1 MCLLIFSCYI
11 RNINLSGKQ
20 TMATIQ
26 IKNIGPIADTGEV
39 SLTSVML
46 VIGKQSSGKSTF
58 LKILCFCRWI
68 EKLIM
73 VSNEE
78 VISQYTH
85 NLKFLKSLK
94 QFHRF
99 YDSFF
104 SVASYVYY
112 DGDAITITMEDAGK
126 NVKILR
132 KAEFEEIKYN
142 TKLSFIPS
150 ERNLVSAIKNIDQ
163 SYRSAESDI
172 LFNYIFEWGEAKDSY
187 TSEHPKR
194 LSFADNMEYINEG
207 GNDLVRLIGEDKMIP
222 SYYASSGV
230 QSAMP
235 LDVMVD
241 YFTNLVG
248 KNASVSKHDLANTLL
263 RYLGKDKVLTHE
275 VIKDISNKMQYQSVQ
290 LFIEEPEQNLY
301 PDSQKNLIVNMVAA
315 LKNAMP
321 KGTEQSILVMTT
333 HSPYILSTL
342 NVLIAEANAMEAM
355 PESEEMKRI
364 VSDDCLLPSSAYSAY
379 YITEDGGFMDV
390 IDKEIAMISGNE
402 LDGVSDWVDDRI
414 AQINDVRYGQGENE

>member
-1 MCLLIFSCYI
+1 MYLPILSCYI
-11 RNINLSGKQ
+11 LNIIFIWEQ
-20 TMATIQ
+20 IMATIQ
-26 IKNIGPIADTGEV
+26 IRNIGPIADTGII
-39 SLTSVML
+39 SLTSVLL
-46 VIGKQSSGKSTF
+46 VIGKQSSGKGTF

-78 VISQYTH
+78 VISQYIH
-85 NLKFLKSLK
+85 NQKFLKSLK

-99 YDSFF
+99 NDSFF
-104 SVASYVYY
+104 SSKSYVYY
-112 DGDAITITMEDAGK
+112 EGDAITITLKDADK

-132 KAEFEEIKYN
+132 KENFDAVKYN

-163 SYRSAESDI
+163 SYRATESDV

-187 TSEHPKR
+187 TNDHPKR
-194 LSFADNMEYINEG
+194 LSFANDMEYINDG
-207 GNDLVRLIGEDKMIP
+207 GNDRLRLLEKDETIP
-222 SYYASSGV
+222 VFYASSGV

-263 RYLGKDKVLTHE
+263 RYLGKDKELTHE
-275 VIKDISNKMQYQSVQ
+275 MIKDVGYKIKYQSVQ

-301 PDSQKNLIVNMVAA
+301 PDSQKNLIINVIAA
-315 LKNAMP
+315 LKKAISN
-321 KGTEQSILVMTT
+321 GTEQSLLTMTT

-342 NVLIAEANAMEAM
+342 NVLIAEANATETM
-355 PESEEMKRI
+355 PDSEDIKEL
-364 VSDDCLLPSSAYSAY
+364 VNNDCLLPSSAYSAY
-379 YITEDGGFMDV
+379 YITEEGRFINA
-390 IDKEIAMISGNE
+390 IDKEIDMISGNE
-402 LDGVSDWVDDRI
+402 LDGVSDWVDEQI
-414 AQINDVRYGQGENE
+414 AQINNIRYGQD

>member
-1 MCLLIFSCYI
+1 
-11 RNINLSGKQ
+11 
-20 TMATIQ
+20 MATIQ
-26 IKNIGPIADTGEV
+26 IKNIGPIADTGEL

-46 VIGKQSSGKSTF
+46 IIGKQSSGKSTF

-85 NLKFLKSLK
+85 NLKFLKNLK

-104 SVASYVYY
+104 SETSYIHY
-112 DGDAITITMEDAGK
+112 DGDAITITMKDAGK

-132 KAEFEEIKYN
+132 KAEFEEIKHN

-163 SYRSAESDI
+163 SYRSAESDV
-172 LFNYIFEWGEAKDSY
+172 LFNYIFEWGEAKDTY

-194 LSFADNMEYINEG
+194 LSFAGNMEYFNEN
-207 GNDLVRLIGEDKMIP
+207 GNDLVRLISKDKMLSLP

-248 KNASVSKHDLANTLL
+248 KNASVSKHDLANTVL
-263 RYLGKDKVLTHE
+263 RYLGKDKELTHE
-275 VIKDISNKMQYQSVQ
+275 MIKDISNKMKYQSVQ

-301 PDSQKNLIVNMVAA
+301 PDSQKNLIVNMVTA

-342 NVLIAEANAMEAM
+342 NVLIAEANAIEAM
-355 PESEEMKRI
+355 PKSEGMRRLVNK
-364 VSDDCLLPSSAYSAY
+364 DCLLPSSAYSAY
-379 YITEDGGFMDV
+379 YITEEGRFTDV

-402 LDGVSDWVDDRI
+402 LDNVSDWVDDRI
-414 AQINDVRYGQGENE
+414 AQINNVRYGQGKHE

>member
-1 MCLLIFSCYI
+1 
-11 RNINLSGKQ
+11 
-20 TMATIQ
+20 MATIR
-26 IKNIGPIADTGEV
+26 IKNIGPIADTGV
-39 SLTSVML
+39 IPLTAVML
-46 VIGKQSSGKSTF
+46 VIGRQSSGKSTF

-73 VSNEE
+73 VSSEE

-85 NLKFLKSLK
+85 NLKFLKNLK

-99 YDSFF
+99 NDTFF
-104 SVASYVYY
+104 SVDSYVHY
-112 DGDAITITMEDAGK
+112 DGKAITITMEDAGR

-132 KAEFEEIKYN
+132 KAEFEEIKHN

-163 SYRSAESDI
+163 SYRSAESDV

-187 TSEHPKR
+187 TREHPKR

-207 GNDLVRLIGEDKMIP
+207 GNDLVRLIGEGKTLP
-222 SYYASSGV
+222 SYFASSGV

-248 KNASVSKHDLANTLL
+248 KNASVSKHDLTNTLL
-263 RYLGKDKVLTHE
+263 RFLGKNKELTQE
-275 VIKDISNKMQYQSVQ
+275 MIKDISNKMQYQSVQ

-315 LKNAMP
+315 LKSAMP
-321 KGTEQSILVMTT
+321 KGTEQSMLVMTT

-342 NVLIAEANAMEAM
+342 NVLMAEANAMEAM
-355 PESEEMKRI
+355 PESEEMKGL
-364 VSDDCLLPSSAYSAY
+364 VHEDCLLPPSAYAAY
-379 YITEDGGFMDV
+379 YITEDGRFMDV

-414 AQINDVRYGQGENE
+414 AQINSVRYGQEEYK

>member
-1 MCLLIFSCYI
+1 
-11 RNINLSGKQ
+11 
-20 TMATIQ
+20 MATIQ

-39 SLTSVML
+39 LLTPVML
-46 VIGKQSSGKSTF
+46 IIGKQSSGKSTF

-85 NLKFLKSLK
+85 NLKFLKNLK

-99 YDSFF
+99 NDAFF
-104 SVASYVYY
+104 SPTSYVHY

-163 SYRSAESDI
+163 SYRSAESDV

-187 TSEHPKR
+187 TSKHPKR
-194 LSFADNMEYINEG
+194 LSFSDNMEYINEG
-207 GNDLVRLIGEDKMIP
+207 GNDLVRLIGKDKMIP

-263 RYLGKDKVLTHE
+263 RYLSKDKELTHE
-275 VIKDISNKMQYQSVQ
+275 MIKDISNKMQYQSVQ

-301 PDSQKNLIVNMVAA
+301 PDSQKNLIINIVAA

-342 NVLIAEANAMEAM
+342 NVLIAEANAIEAM

-364 VSDDCLLPSSAYSAY
+364 VDNACLLPSSAYSAY
-379 YITEDGGFMDV
+379 YITEEGRLMDV

-414 AQINDVRYGQGENE
+414 AQINDVRYGQEKYE

>member
-1 MCLLIFSCYI
+1 
-11 RNINLSGKQ
+11 
-20 TMATIQ
+20 MATIQ
-26 IKNIGPIADTGEV
+26 IKNIGPIVDTGV
-39 SLTSVML
+39 VALTSVML
-46 VIGKQSSGKSTF
+46 IIGRQSSGKSTF
-58 LKILCFCRWI
+58 LKILCFCRWV

-78 VISQYTH
+78 IVSQYTH
-85 NLKFLKSLK
+85 NLKFLKTLR

-99 YDSFF
+99 NDSFF
-104 SVASYVYY
+104 SDKSYVRYE
-112 DGDAITITMEDAGK
+112 GDTITIVMEDCGK

-132 KAEFEEIKYN
+132 KDNFDAVKYN

-150 ERNLVSAIKNIDQ
+150 ERNLVSAVKNIDQ
-163 SYRSAESDI
+163 SYRAKESDV
-172 LFNYIFEWGEAKDSY
+172 LFNYIFEWGEAKSSY
-187 TSEHPKR
+187 TNEHPKR
-194 LSFADNMEYINEG
+194 LSFADDMEYVNED
-207 GNDLVRLIGEDKMIP
+207 GNDKIRLLGKKLPIP
-222 SYYASSGV
+222 VHYASSGV

-263 RYLGKDKVLTHE
+263 RYLGKDKELTQE
-275 VIKDISNKMQYQSVQ
+275 MLKDISNKMKYQSVQ

-301 PDSQKNLIVNMVAA
+301 PDSQKNLIVNMIAA

-321 KGTEQSILVMTT
+321 KGTEQSILAMTT

-355 PESEEMKRI
+355 PDSEAMRSF
-364 VSDDCLLPSSAYSAY
+364 VNNRCLLPSSAYSAY
-379 YITEDGGFMDV
+379 YITAEGKFMDI
-390 IDKEIAMISGNE
+390 IDKEITMISGNE
-402 LDGVSDWVDDRI
+402 LDGVSDWVDGRI
-414 AQINDVRYGQGENE
+414 AQINMILYGQE